1 MIVHFDALPN
11 DARVWI
17 YQADREF
24 TDVEVT
30 KIASKIEEFMATWKR
45 HGDDLRTSY
54 VIKYNQ
60 FIVLGVDEGYNN
72 VSGCSIDSS
81 VHFMQSLEKE
91 FDVDLMNKMNTA
103 FKIGQNINIV
113 TLANFQ
119 KYVKEGKI
127 TEDTIVYNNMVP
139 SKLEFEK
146 NWEVPASKSWHK
158 RFFGTVIS

>member
-1 MIVHFDALPN
+1 MIVHFDALPK

-17 YQADREF
+17 YQSNREF

-54 VIKYNQ
+54 IIKYNQ
-60 FIVLGVDEGYNN
+60 FIVLGVDESFNN

-91 FDVDLMNKMNTA
+91 FGIDLMDKMNTA
-103 FKIGQNINIV
+103 FKVGENINIV
-113 TLANFQ
+113 SLADFQ
-119 KYVKEGKI
+119 KYIKEEKI
-127 TEDTIVYNNMVP
+127 TESTIVYNNMVQ
-139 SKLEFEK
+139 SKSEFET
-146 NWEVPASKSWHK
+146 NWEVTANKSWHK